1 MPNLHILLA
10 VAGEFRPE
18 VADIGV
24 VIDDAAFNKTVKSR
38 GAGGLSG
45 GIDWDNRVFID
56 FFRAG
61 PIGPTREC
69 TDFQFAINE
78 KCGLAAAFEFLFD
91 DGV

>member
-1 MPNLHILLA
+1 MPNLHVLLA

-24 VIDDAAFNKTVKSR
+24 VIDDAAFDEAVESR

-45 GIDWDNRVFID
+45 GIDWKDRVFID
-56 FFRAG
+56 FFRAR
-61 PIGPTREC
+61 PIGPAGEC
-69 TDFQFAINE
+69 TDFQLAVDE
-78 KCGLAAAFEFLFD
+78 KRGLAAAFEFLFD